1 MGILDF
7 IYTGVI
13 AHFLKKRL
21 GGSGHH
27 SAHDHHGHAHD
38 HAHEH
43 HGDHEDYDH
52 EDSWREDEALAHG
65 DHDLDDVIYN
75 KYIHEDYDHDCEDCD
90 HDDYDQDG
98 YGEHDDYGEH
108 DLDGWYGDEY

>member
-1 MGILDF
+1 MD
-7 IYTGVI
+7 
-13 AHFLKKRL
+13 
-21 GGSGHH
+21 
-27 SAHDHHGHAHD
+27 
-38 HAHEH
+38 
-43 HGDHEDYDH
+43 
-52 EDSWREDEALAHG
+52 HG

-75 KYIHEDYDHDCEDCD
+75 KNIHEDYDHDCEDCD